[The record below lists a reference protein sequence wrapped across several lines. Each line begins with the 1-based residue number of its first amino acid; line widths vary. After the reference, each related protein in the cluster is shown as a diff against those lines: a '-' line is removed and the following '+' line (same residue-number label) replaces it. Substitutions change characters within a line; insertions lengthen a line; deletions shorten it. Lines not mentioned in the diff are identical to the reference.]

1 VFKTKGR
8 GWGLRTLDPIRA
20 GTFICEYAGEVIDR
34 DTAYQNGEGDNDEYV
49 FDTSRIYVPFTWNH
63 DSNLLEEVSSNVS
76 SEDYTIPSP
85 LIISAT
91 NVGNVARFMNHS
103 CSPNVFWQP
112 VSYAENN
119 QSFLHIA
126 FFALRHIPPMAELT
140 YDYGVVPTG
149 RGTLR
154 KRKKCLCESENCRGF
169 FG

>member
-1 VFKTKGR
+1 M
-8 GWGLRTLDPIRA
+8 P
-20 GTFICEYAGEVIDR
+20 
-34 DTAYQNGEGDNDEYV
+34 
-49 FDTSRIYVPFTWNH
+49 
-63 DSNLLEEVSSNVS
+63 
-76 SEDYTIPSP
+76 SENYMIPSP
-85 LIISAT
+85 LIISAK

-112 VSYAENN
+112 VLYAENN

-149 RGTLR
+149 PTGGSNTFRR
-154 KRKKCLCESENCRGF
+154 RRKCLCGSEKCRGF